1 MSRSA
6 KIVKVVGSYG
16 GRVDAGF
23 SRSTWREKRRED
35 LAAQAAALDRR
46 RAAEAVQARSLVAG
60 FVREMQARDVRPQ
73 PLRAR
78 VPHTGATYRTNVVG
92 WYIRRNRSLGVDANA
107 NYYVLDTAPSV
118 AARLFGVR
126 PDPADPPLI
135 VGVGARDGE
144 SRPLE
149 ELLAQRVAEDL

>member
-1 MSRSA
+1 MN
-6 KIVKVVGSYG
+6 IGS
-16 GRVDAGF
+16 
-23 SRSTWREKRRED
+23 SRSTWRENRRED

-46 RAAEAVQARSLVAG
+46 RAAETAQARSLVAN
-60 FVREMQARDVRPQ
+60 FVREMQARGVHPQ

-78 VPHTGATYRTNVVG
+78 VPHTRAAYRTNVVG
-92 WYIRRNRSLGVDANA
+92 WYIRRNQSLGVDADA

-118 AARLFGVR
+118 AARLFGIQL
-126 PDPADPPLI
+126 DPADPPLI

-149 ELLAQRVAEDL
+149 ELLSLSLEEQ